1 MVTPNFLFG
10 YQEHLLS
17 SAFSAVLNRAKNTLA
32 LVSTTNRTVR
42 VITIVGTVLN
52 RYFLVARILP
62 CLQYYISDPL
72 GMIRVL
78 RVTCCLPRPLSLGRA
93 REILKKKIEVIGVDP
108 CGFSNHSFR
117 FGGATA
123 AANLNVPDHLF
134 KVHGRWKSDSAKDGY
149 VVIKSTRGSLC
160 R

>member
-17 SAFSAVLNRAKNTLA
+17 SAFSAVLNRGKNTLA

-42 VITIVGTVLN
+42 VITI
-52 RYFLVARILP
+52 
-62 CLQYYISDPL
+62 
-72 GMIRVL
+72 
-78 RVTCCLPRPLSLGRA
+78 
-93 REILKKKIEVIGVDP
+93 
-108 CGFSNHSFR
+108 
-117 FGGATA
+117 
-123 AANLNVPDHLF
+123 LNVPDRHL

-149 VVIKSTRGSLC
+149 VCDKVDSRLLVALNIDRIHKWRLSYFCFVFMLIILTSLVNTSKIQKTFFLQSEA